1 MSVSYLSLK
10 STLLNIPKNTKKY
23 RQSAASYSHRYIH
36 AVKRIEDVTTL
47 ATEEII
53 QSLGGTYST
62 FTYQLVVGIVLGSN
76 EEPRLQSQ
84 IPETPVRTRSLAC
97 TTRTVH
103 VKKKKSAYIPL
114 QHDNIIDLL

>member
-1 MSVSYLSLK
+1 M
-10 STLLNIPKNTKKY
+10 
-23 RQSAASYSHRYIH
+23 
-36 AVKRIEDVTTL
+36 TTL

-62 FTYQLVVGIVLGSN
+62 FTYQLVVPGRDSFGSN

-84 IPETPVRTRSLAC
+84 IPETPVRTHSLAC
-97 TTRTVH
+97 TTRIVH
-103 VKKKKSAYIPL
+103 VKKKKSASYIPL